1 MTVRIAKQL
10 QGFKYDTVKQ
20 REVADTNLS
29 SAASKLVCIQKIKSW
44 HLRSD
49 VGYLAKSIGK
59 FSDKNVNYTSDLP
72 FQEVA
77 IQHESF
83 HVT

>member
-29 SAASKLVCIQKIKSW
+29 SATSKLVCIQKIKSW

-49 VGYLAKSIGK
+49 VGYLAKNIGK
-59 FSDKNVNYTSDLP
+59 IFRQKCKLHKRLTVSRGSYPT
-72 FQEVA
+72 
-77 IQHESF
+77 
-83 HVT
+83 